1 MRRLAVAL
9 GACLMAPSATLHAL
23 GMGDID
29 VHSGLNQPLK
39 ATIKLISVD
48 EGELNGLDVALAPK
62 TAFERM
68 GLDRL
73 PVLSKLSF
81 NVVKDKGAPYIEVT
95 SQVPVREPFLDFIL
109 SVNWANGQMLR
120 EYTLL
125 LDPPVFDKS
134 EKASPIEAAA
144 TSPATIE
151 RDAMDE
157 FEQTA
162 KREVIFSAGPDSYGP
177 TKTTDTLWAVAKS
190 MRPDASVSIPQ
201 MMLALLKENPEAFL
215 DNNINELKAGY
226 ILRAPQME
234 TITQLSKA
242 QAAAEA
248 NRQYQAWLQRKGQGG
263 VEAGQ
268 RQLAAGSSGSAAGMG
283 GVASE
288 VGGASPTTEARLQL
302 VSPENAEFVAQ
313 AGGAVEGKIAA
324 LQQQLLVAQEA
335 AQVSQQESAAL
346 RARLKDLEQQLANMK
361 KLISL
366 QDDTMSALQGG
377 LAEQQAESVAPE
389 ATQEANSSSESEQ
402 AVVGNEVVK
411 ADQNGQEATPLVAV
425 EEESISTSKS
435 EEKKSAPIVRT
446 PPPETSFFDDLLAN
460 PNALATAG
468 GVSVLLLLLIG
479 LMVRRR
485 RQSGEDELTDMEL
498 PLAGAGAGV
507 ATAAAASAAAADTVP
522 STESESASAPGL
534 FEKEDS
540 GLGETVGDIDEYGG
554 FGSDDL
560 GTIHAE
566 ESEIDPI
573 AEADVY
579 LAYRRYE
586 QAESLLKEAIQNDE
600 SRHELKLKLMEIY
613 FTTKDQEAFEAQAE
627 ALYAALGGA
636 ENGLWDQAVEMGRE
650 LCPDHPLFSESGGI
664 LPGDSEISD
673 DSVLDLGDEL
683 VGEGG
688 QDLDFES
695 LSGPEPTPVSE
706 TDSDFDLE
714 GLSSDSV
721 EFDLDLGEAESRS
734 GEESTLDLDTEADA
748 EVTEQDVG
756 NEFDLGLDESFSEV
770 TAEPDDLGLDVG
782 SELDSTADLE
792 ESSSGPE
799 DLAPGDEGQSLELG
813 EASSDDLLSESP
825 GEVGGLELDLTELD
839 DETAERDD
847 VQLNAEDDQI
857 SEAALPEDFSDLDLG
872 LGVDDEFAAID
883 VSEEE
888 GDSASEEEN
897 VLVLD
902 DEKVADSDDA
912 FDLDALDDLGGL
924 DNVVSFETPE
934 TSLNDI
940 GLSEDDQLKL
950 EDGVEDLANALGEE
964 AESMTDFSAADE
976 FSQPIA
982 EESAT
987 ESSSPEWEVEP
998 AISNFGDMDEE
1009 YSLFESTDDVVGTK
1023 LDLAKA
1029 YIDMGDQDGARSI
1042 LDEVVKEGSDTQR
1055 EEAQQLMQQ
1064 IG

>member
-81 NVVKDKGAPYIEVT
+81 NVVRDKGAPYIEVT

-157 FEQTA
+157 FEQTS
-162 KREVIFSAGPDSYGP
+162 KREVTFNAGPGSYGP

-190 MRPDASVSIPQ
+190 MRPDASVSVPQ

-215 DNNINELKAGY
+215 DNNINQLKAGY

-234 TITQLSKA
+234 TITELSKA

-248 NRQYQAWLQRKGQGG
+248 NRQYQAWLQRRGASGG
-263 VEAGQ
+263 VGGGGQ
-268 RQLAAGSSGSAAGMG
+268 RQVASGVEGSATGLGNADG
-283 GVASE
+283 GQGPASK
-288 VGGASPTTEARLQL
+288 ARLQL
-302 VSPENAEFVAQ
+302 VSPENAEFVAE
-313 AGGAVEGKIAA
+313 AGGSVEGKVAA

-377 LAEQQAESVAPE
+377 LAEQQAESIAPE
-389 ATQEANSSSESEQ
+389 VTQDAKSSSESEQ
-402 AVVGNEVVK
+402 VVAGNEVVEVE
-411 ADQNGQEATPLVAV
+411 QGSQEATPLATV
-425 EEESISTSKS
+425 EEEGVAAAGKS
-435 EEKKSAPIVRT
+435 EEKKPAPAVRT

-460 PNALATAG
+460 PNTLATVG
-468 GVSVLLLLLIG
+468 GVSVLLLLLVG

-485 RQSGEDELTDMEL
+485 RQSGEDELADIEL
-498 PLAGAGAGV
+498 PLAGAGAGA
-507 ATAAAASAAAADTVP
+507 ATAAAASTAAVADAAP
-522 STESESASAPGL
+522 SSENESASAPGL
-534 FEKEDS
+534 FETKDNS

-664 LPGDSEISD
+664 LPGDSDISD
-673 DSVLDLGDEL
+673 DSVLDLGDEF
-683 VGEGG
+683 VAEGG

-721 EFDLDLGEAESRS
+721 EFDLDLGESLEGES
-734 GEESTLDLDTEADA
+734 GDEGAPLDTVAGAEAA
-748 EVTEQDVG
+748 EQDAG
-756 NEFDLGLDESFSEV
+756 SEFDLGLDESFSEV
-770 TAEPDDLGLDVG
+770 NSGSGDLDLDLG
-782 SELDSTADLE
+782 SELDSAADLE
-792 ESSSGPE
+792 ESSPGLD
-799 DLAPGDEGQSLELG
+799 DLALGDEELG
-813 EASSDDLLSESP
+813 ETSSDDLLSESP
-825 GEVGGLELDLTELD
+825 GEVGDLELDLPELG
-839 DETAERDD
+839 EEAAERDD
-847 VQLNAEDDQI
+847 VQLNAEDDQA

-883 VSEEE
+883 VSGEE
-888 GDSASEEEN
+888 GGSASEEEN

-902 DEKVADSDDA
+902 DEAVAGSDDA
-912 FDLDALDDLGGL
+912 FDLDTLDDLGGL
-924 DNVVSFETPE
+924 DNVVSFETPD
-934 TSLNDI
+934 TPLSDI

-964 AESMTDFSAADE
+964 AESMTDFSATEE
-976 FSQPIA
+976 FSQSTA
-982 EESAT
+982 EEPET

-1064 IG
+1064 MG